1 LKSLLSFSENAESN
15 KLMRVYSGALK
26 KEQISSG
33 DKKRELLSL
42 PFYLV
47 NKIFDFC

>member
-33 DKKRELLSL
+33 DKKARVAFPAVL
-42 PFYLV
+42 FG
-47 NKIFDFC
+47 